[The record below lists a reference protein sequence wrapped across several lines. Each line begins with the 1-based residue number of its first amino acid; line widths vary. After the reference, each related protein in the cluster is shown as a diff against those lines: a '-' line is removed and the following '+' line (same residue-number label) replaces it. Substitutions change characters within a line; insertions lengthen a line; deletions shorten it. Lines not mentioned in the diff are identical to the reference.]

1 MYKRIGIEEREIIS
15 QMRFQEKG
23 INEIARELKRSPS
36 SISNEINKYSVQG
49 KYYSYLAQDDSKK
62 QIAKRRNKKKLDKD
76 PQLRKYVF
84 EKIKKHWSPEQI
96 AIMSE
101 SKISHETIYAYLYA
115 MPRGTLK
122 KELLECLRQKRGYRK
137 KRTFLKEKRGVI
149 ANMELI
155 DFRPE
160 EVNDRKIPGHWEGD
174 LIIGK
179 YNRSAIGTLV
189 ERSTRMTILVP
200 LKARDASTVRE
211 SFEREIRMI
220 PKELLKTL
228 TYDQGKEMSEHKK
241 FTENTEIKVY
251 FCHPHSPWERGTNE
265 NTNGLVRD
273 FFPKGIDL
281 SIISEERIKEVQEL
295 LNERPRQVLK
305 FKTPKQAFS
314 RLLQGVALGT

>member
-15 QMRFQEKG
+15 QMRSQEKG
-23 INEIARELKRSPS
+23 INEIARELKRRPS
-36 SISNEINKYSVQG
+36 SISNEVKKYSVQG
-49 KYYSYLAQDDSKK
+49 KYYSYLAQDASKK
-62 QIAKRRNKKKLDKD
+62 QISKRRNEKKLDKD
-76 PQLRKYVF
+76 PQLREYVF

-115 MPRGTLK
+115 MPRGILK

-149 ANMELI
+149 ADMELI

-160 EVNDRKIPGHWEGD
+160 EVNDRKVPGHWEGD

-200 LKARDASTVRE
+200 LKARDASTVRD

-273 FFPKGIDL
+273 FFP
-281 SIISEERIKEVQEL
+281 
-295 LNERPRQVLK
+295 
-305 FKTPKQAFS
+305 
-314 RLLQGVALGT
+314 